1 METTRDDEVRYDE
14 VEEIPNEQTLHA
26 MAQVEKILAAWE
38 KMREE

>member
-26 MAQVEKILAAWE
+26 MAQADAILDAWE
-38 KMREE
+38 KMMED